1 MATPEPIPTGTTQ
14 PFRFWCQRVLPAVYG
29 DELSYY
35 EVLCKVRD
43 KLNETI
49 DQLNAQGE
57 NVNSLITLYNQ
68 LDERVTELE
77 NEVEAVKNGEYVQL
91 YLDSIISWIDAN
103 LQCLVSRIV
112 KFVCFGLGDDGYFKA
127 YIPATWQFLRFE
139 TGMNP
144 DDSETYGHLI
154 IKW

>member
-1 MATPEPIPTGTTQ
+1 MNQPTPDVA
-14 PFRFWCQRVLPAVYG
+14 PFRYYVQMVLPAVYG

-35 EVLCKVRD
+35 EVLAKVTE
-43 KLNETI
+43 KLNEVI
-49 DQLNAQGE
+49 ENLNKQGQ
-57 NVNSLITLYNQ
+57 NVNDLMVFYNQ
-68 LDERVTELE
+68 LKAQVDALE
-77 NEVEAVKNGEYVQL
+77 NEVDAIKNGEYVHL
-91 YLDSIISWIDAN
+91 YLDSIINWIDAN

-112 KFVCFGLGDDGYFKA
+112 KFVCFGLGDDGHFKA
-127 YIPATWQFLRFE
+127 YIPATWQFLQFD

>member
-1 MATPEPIPTGTTQ
+1 MDVPSPIPTGKLG

-49 DQLNAQGE
+49 GILNQQGE
-57 NVNSLITLYNQ
+57 NVNGLIALYNE
-68 LDERVTELE
+68 LNERVTSLE
-77 NEVEAVKNGEYVQL
+77 NEVDDIKNGKYVEL
-91 YLDSIISWIDAN
+91 YLDSIIAWIDAN
-103 LQCLVSRIV
+103 LQQLVGRIV
-112 KFVCFGLGDDGYFKA
+112 KFVCFGLSDDGYFTA
-127 YIPATWQFLRFE
+127 YIPATWAFLSFD
-139 TGMNP
+139 TVATYDDP
-144 DDSETYGHLI
+144 DYGKLI